1 MTVRSNLAH
10 ALVPEPTIAPASV
23 AIYMHDL
30 SGGGVERQSL
40 ALAMELQHLG
50 FEVTLV
56 LHQLRGELQEKVSD
70 RLRLVDLQSS
80 RTIHDIPRLARFL
93 RRERPDVLLANLD
106 HNNVAALLAKT
117 MARSRTKVV
126 ICQHNPISSEF
137 SDTLSWTY
145 RGIPTAYRAM
155 APLIA
160 RAVAVSEGIAQE
172 LSTIARLPAEKIVTI
187 NNPVIGSDFAAR
199 AAQSVTHPW
208 LEERSVPVFVCA
220 GRLVPQKDHETL
232 LRGLALHRQRIPSRL
247 LLLGNGPLRESLG
260 ALATQLGIADAVDFL
275 GFQDNPLPW
284 FRRADAF
291 VLSSRAEGFGNVLVE
306 AMWCGT
312 PVISTDCAHG
322 PAEILENGRY
332 GALVPTADPAGLAA
346 AMDRVATLA
355 GRFPPALL
363 KARANEFSNAAC
375 AQRYGALFHSI
386 IPRFSEMAA

>member
-1 MTVRSNLAH
+1 M
-10 ALVPEPTIAPASV
+10 APASV

-145 RGIPTAYRAM
+145 RGIPTAYRAGG
-155 APLIA
+155 A
-160 RAVAVSEGIAQE
+160 
-172 LSTIARLPAEKIVTI
+172 T
-187 NNPVIGSDFAAR
+187 
-199 AAQSVTHPW
+199 
-208 LEERSVPVFVCA
+208 C
-220 GRLVPQKDHETL
+220 
-232 LRGLALHRQRIPSRL
+232 
-247 LLLGNGPLRESLG
+247 ES
-260 ALATQLGIADAVDFL
+260 ASMT
-275 GFQDNPLPW
+275 
-284 FRRADAF
+284 
-291 VLSSRAEGFGNVLVE
+291 
-306 AMWCGT
+306 
-312 PVISTDCAHG
+312 
-322 PAEILENGRY
+322 
-332 GALVPTADPAGLAA
+332 
-346 AMDRVATLA
+346 
-355 GRFPPALL
+355 
-363 KARANEFSNAAC
+363 
-375 AQRYGALFHSI
+375 
-386 IPRFSEMAA
+386 